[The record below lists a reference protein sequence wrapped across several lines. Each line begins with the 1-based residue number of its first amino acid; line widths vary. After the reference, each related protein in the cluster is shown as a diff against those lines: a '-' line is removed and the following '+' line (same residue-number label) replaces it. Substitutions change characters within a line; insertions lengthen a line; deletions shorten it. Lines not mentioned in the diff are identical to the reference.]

1 MKKFSLKNSR
11 PYVALALLIQ
21 SFTFFIMFIILCV
34 KKKSIAAAFL
44 AVAAMEGAA
53 RALTGTRDYRP
64 FCASKRTKKSTVRP
78 NGGFFSFSEFRRH
91 LPYFRSSSIS
101 SFSASTIT
109 LSTAV
114 SSSWSDM
121 VI

>member
-21 SFTFFIMFIILCV
+21 SFTFFVMFIILCV

-53 RALTGTRDYRP
+53 GTYLFCQLKAENDAEFDPELAL
-64 FCASKRTKKSTVRP
+64 ASDEGLGIDDSALSAEMSGNWGEEVSAPRMSVHDIP
-78 NGGFFSFSEFRRH
+78 CDENVSEEEF
-91 LPYFRSSSIS
+91 L
-101 SFSASTIT
+101 
-109 LSTAV
+109 
-114 SSSWSDM
+114 
-121 VI
+121 

>member
-21 SFTFFIMFIILCV
+21 SFTCFIMFIILCV

-53 RALTGTRDYRP
+53 GTYLLCQLKAENEATFDPALALANDEGLDIDEAALSAEMYGHYGEENEAPRMSVHDIPYEEE
-64 FCASKRTKKSTVRP
+64 V
-78 NGGFFSFSEFRRH
+78 SEEEF
-91 LPYFRSSSIS
+91 L
-101 SFSASTIT
+101 
-109 LSTAV
+109 
-114 SSSWSDM
+114 
-121 VI
+121 